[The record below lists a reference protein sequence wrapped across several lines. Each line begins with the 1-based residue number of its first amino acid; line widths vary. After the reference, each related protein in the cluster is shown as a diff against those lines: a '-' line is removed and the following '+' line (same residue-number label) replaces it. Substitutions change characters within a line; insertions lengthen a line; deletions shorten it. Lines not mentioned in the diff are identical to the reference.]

1 MIYKV
6 ALLHYSSPPVVG
18 GVEEIIRQ
26 QASLFHRYHHFV
38 KIFVGEGSQFT
49 DKYKVECNPL
59 LSSKKFSPDE
69 FDLSSKK
76 GAAQTAKKY
85 SNEIYDYLKKVLTDF
100 DVAIVHNVLS
110 MPYNLP
116 FTYAVHRIAQ
126 ENILSVV
133 GWNHDSPFFYK
144 DYPSYLDGFPWNI
157 LKQYNKHIHYV
168 TISESRKKLFSNLY
182 GNEEEITV
190 IPDGI
195 DPVKFFQLDPLTL
208 KLIQERRLFEADFIM
223 VQPSRLHPRKNIE
236 LSIQVTCALKRLG
249 CEAKMLITGA
259 YDPHHPDTWNYYTKL
274 KKLVD
279 ALCLK
284 EDIIIIA
291 EYLFESGERLQA
303 DRIIMR
309 DLYLIADIL
318 FLPSTQEGF
327 GIPLLESGMIKL
339 PIVCSDI
346 PPFREIGGEDV
357 CFFDPEEPPEKIAK
371 KVLDFAENLK
381 PHRMFRRIIKNYVW
395 DNIYHHTLLPYIKR
409 ITGKV

>member
-1 MIYKV
+1 MIYKI

-38 KIFVGEGSQFT
+38 KIFVGEGDQFT

-59 LSSKKFSPDE
+59 LSSKKFPPDE
-69 FDLSSKK
+69 FDPSSKK
-76 GAAQTAKKY
+76 GATQTAQKY
-85 SNEIYDYLKKVLTDF
+85 SQEIYDYLKEILADF
-100 DVAIVHNVLS
+100 DVAVFHNVLS

-126 ENILSVV
+126 EKILPVV
-133 GWNHDSPFFYK
+133 SWNHDSPFFYK
-144 DYPSYLDGFPWNI
+144 DHSSYLYDPPWDI
-157 LKQYNKHIHYV
+157 LKRYNKDVHYV
-168 TISESRKKLFSNLY
+168 TISGSRKKLFSDLY
-182 GNEEEITV
+182 EGAEDITV

-195 DPVKFFQLDPLTL
+195 DPVKFFCLDSLTL
-208 KLIQERRLFEADFIM
+208 KLIQKRRLFEADFII

-236 LSIQVTCALKRLG
+236 LSIRVTHALKHLG
-249 CEAKMLITGA
+249 CRAKMLITGA
-259 YDPHHPDTWNYYTKL
+259 YDPHDPRTWVYYARL

-279 ALCLK
+279 ELRMK
-284 EDIIIIA
+284 EDIIIVA
-291 EYLFESGERLQA
+291 EYLFKSGEHLQA

-318 FLPSTQEGF
+318 FLPSHQEGF

-357 CFFDPEEPPEKIAK
+357 CFFDPEESPEQIGK
-371 KVLDFAENLK
+371 KVLDFTQNLK
-381 PHRMFRRIIKNYVW
+381 PHRMFRKVIKNYAW
-395 DNIYHHTLLPYIKR
+395 DNIYHYTLLPYFQR
-409 ITGKV
+409 IVEGS